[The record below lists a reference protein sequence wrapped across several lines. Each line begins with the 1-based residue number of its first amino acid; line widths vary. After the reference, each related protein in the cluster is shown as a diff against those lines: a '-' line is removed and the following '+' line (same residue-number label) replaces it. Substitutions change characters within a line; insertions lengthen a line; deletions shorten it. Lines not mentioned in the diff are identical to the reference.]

1 MKNAAWTS
9 LTAVLVTAVTI
20 GLCAS
25 TAPAQ
30 DYAAV
35 NPTDV
40 KVLIDNDQVRVLE
53 VMHKPGVK
61 EPMHSHP
68 AYVSVYLSASKVK
81 VTLPDGKV
89 TEKDRKAGE
98 TQYSGPT
105 THALEN
111 IGTTDQHVIVIELKK

>member
-1 MKNAAWTS
+1 MNRLLKCMYGASLIAALIAT
-9 LTAVLVTAVTI
+9 TGIA
-20 GLCAS
+20 AS
-25 TAPAQ
+25 NAQ

-53 VMHKPGVK
+53 VLHKPGVK

-89 TEKDRKAGE
+89 TEKDRKPGE

-105 THALEN
+105 THAVEN

>member
-1 MKNAAWTS
+1 MNRLLKCTYGASLIAAFI
-9 LTAVLVTAVTI
+9 AVTGI
-20 GLCAS
+20 ATS
-25 TAPAQ
+25 HAQ

-53 VMHKPGVK
+53 VLHKPGVK

-89 TEKDRKAGE
+89 TEKDRKPGE

-105 THALEN
+105 THAVEN
-111 IGTTDQHVIVIELKK
+111 IGTTDQHAIVIELKK

>member
-1 MKNAAWTS
+1 MNRLFRCIFGFSLIAA
-9 LTAVLVTAVTI
+9 LI
-20 GLCAS
+20 GTTGIAAS
-25 TAPAQ
+25 HAQ

-53 VMHKPGVK
+53 VLHKPGVK

-89 TEKDRKAGE
+89 AEKDRRAGE
-98 TQYSGPT
+98 TQFSGPT